1 MNRRKNLRLL
11 RQAFRIA
18 GTDKVLSAYV
28 GLFIIAALL
37 IWRLE
42 PAVTRLSDGLWYC
55 FAVAT
60 TIGFGDYAAETGLG
74 RIISVI
80 LSIYSTGVVAILTAV
95 LTSYFLDLAKAKA
108 SDSAKEFLDELE
120 RLPELSEDELRSLS
134 ERVKLFVRGKS

>member
-60 TIGFGDYAAETGLG
+60 TIGFGDYATETGLG

-108 SDSAKEFLDELE
+108 SDSAKEFLDELG
-120 RLPELSEDELRSLS
+120 RLPELSGDELRSLS
-134 ERVKLFVRGKS
+134 ERVKLFARGKS